1 MLAELCYFCTQLLLT
16 RLEEIIK
23 MKKTVLSGLM
33 LVLASMA
40 ANAQEAKQAK
50 IATYVDASTFAQ
62 RFEKFVKDVETK
74 DSLTSADKAKCD
86 STYHAFLAEYK
97 VVKDSLSDEDVRKV
111 SKVKV
116 KYQKA
121 KVNAFTDKTTEKVSD
136 AANDFGSKVSRA
148 FKKTKKKVEGAIDAL
163 KE

>member
-1 MLAELCYFCTQLLLT
+1 
-16 RLEEIIK
+16 
-23 MKKTVLSGLM
+23 MKKTVLCLM
-33 LVLASMA
+33 MMVLASMTV
-40 ANAQEAKQAK
+40 NAQDAKQAK
-50 IATYVDASTFAQ
+50 STSQAKASTFAE
-62 RFEKFVKDVETK
+62 RFEKFVKDVEAN
-74 DSLTSADKAKCD
+74 DSLTAADKARRD

-121 KVNAFTDKTTEKVSD
+121 KVNAFADKTSEQVSD
-136 AANDFGSKVSRA
+136 AANDFGSKVSRV